1 MKSNPYFHKD
11 VSYQTLSIPTNEVV
25 QKKIRIITVET
36 ITLPQLPNELINET
50 TDKTTDETADKTT
63 DETADETTDETT
75 DETAD
80 ETTDETADK
89 TTDETADETTDET
102 TDKITDETT
111 DETADKTT
119 DEITDETINKQE
131 NNTLDS
137 SPFQI
142 NIPYFNIKIT
152 STEILGVAKSV
163 FMQTLLK
170 KIQDPVFLMN
180 LMNSEGGKKLL
191 NLAGNFFKDTSTK
204 SENDND
210 AK

>member
-1 MKSNPYFHKD
+1 MESNPYFHKD

-36 ITLPQLPNELINET
+36 ITLPQQPNELINE
-50 TDKTTDETADKTT
+50 
-63 DETADETTDETT
+63 
-75 DETAD
+75 
-80 ETTDETADK
+80 
-89 TTDETADETTDET
+89 
-102 TDKITDETT
+102 ITDEITK
-111 DETADKTT
+111 KTT
-119 DEITDETINKQE
+119 DEITDETTDEITDETTDEITEKITDEITEKTTDEITEKTTDEITEKTTDEITEKTADETINKQE
-131 NNTLDS
+131 NNPPNS

-142 NIPYFNIKIT
+142 NIPYLNIKIT
-152 STEILGVAKSV
+152 STEILSVAKSV

>member
-1 MKSNPYFHKD
+1 MESNPYFHKD

-36 ITLPQLPNELINET
+36 ITIPQQPNELMNEIIEEIT
-50 TDKTTDETADKTT
+50 E
-63 DETADETTDETT
+63 ETTDE
-75 DETAD
+75 
-80 ETTDETADK
+80 
-89 TTDETADETTDET
+89 
-102 TDKITDETT
+102 ITDETT
-111 DETADKTT
+111 DETTEEPTEEPIEEIT
-119 DEITDETINKQE
+119 DEITDKTINKQE
-131 NNTLDS
+131 NNRPDS

-152 STEILGVAKSV
+152 STEILSVAKSV

-170 KIQDPVFLMN
+170 KISDPVFLMN

-191 NLAGNFFKDTSTK
+191 NLAGNFFKDAGTK

-210 AK
+210 EK

>member
-1 MKSNPYFHKD
+1 M
-11 VSYQTLSIPTNEVV
+11 
-25 QKKIRIITVET
+25 
-36 ITLPQLPNELINET
+36 
-50 TDKTTDETADKTT
+50 
-63 DETADETTDETT
+63 DETT

-80 ETTDETADK
+80 ETTDKTTDK
-89 TTDETADETTDET
+89 TIDETADETTDE
-102 TDKITDETT
+102 IT
-111 DETADKTT
+111 DKTT

>member
-1 MKSNPYFHKD
+1 MESNPYFHKD

-36 ITLPQLPNELINET
+36 ITLPQQPNELINE
-50 TDKTTDETADKTT
+50 
-63 DETADETTDETT
+63 
-75 DETAD
+75 
-80 ETTDETADK
+80 
-89 TTDETADETTDET
+89 
-102 TDKITDETT
+102 ITDEITK
-111 DETADKTT
+111 KTT
-119 DEITDETINKQE
+119 DEITDETTDEITEKITDEITEKITDEITEKTTDEITEKTADETINKQE
-131 NNTLDS
+131 NNPPNS

-142 NIPYFNIKIT
+142 NIPYLNIKIT
-152 STEILGVAKSV
+152 STEILSVAKSV

>member
-50 TDKTTDETADKTT
+50 TDETT

-80 ETTDETADK
+80 ETTDET
-89 TTDETADETTDET
+89 TDETADETTDET
-102 TDKITDETT
+102 TDETADETADETTDETT
-111 DETADKTT
+111 DETADKT
-119 DEITDETINKQE
+119 TDETINKQE

>member
-36 ITLPQLPNELINET
+36 ITLPQLPNELINEI
-50 TDKTTDETADKTT
+50 TDETR
-63 DETADETTDETT
+63 DETADEA
-75 DETAD
+75 AD

-89 TTDETADETTDET
+89 T
-102 TDKITDETT
+102 
-111 DETADKTT
+111 
-119 DEITDETINKQE
+119 TDETINKQE

-152 STEILGVAKSV
+152 STEILSVAKSV

>member
-36 ITLPQLPNELINET
+36 ITLPQLPNELINEI
-50 TDKTTDETADKTT
+50 TDETT
-63 DETADETTDETT
+63 DETADEAADETTDETA

-89 TTDETADETTDET
+89 T
-102 TDKITDETT
+102 
-111 DETADKTT
+111 
-119 DEITDETINKQE
+119 TDETINKQE

>member
-25 QKKIRIITVET
+25 QKKIKIITVET

-50 TDKTTDETADKTT
+50 TDETTDETAHETTDKTIDEIT
-63 DETADETTDETT
+63 DETAHETTDKTIDETADETADETTDE
-75 DETAD
+75 
-80 ETTDETADK
+80 
-89 TTDETADETTDET
+89 
-102 TDKITDETT
+102 ITE
-111 DETADKTT
+111 KTT
-119 DEITDETINKQE
+119 DEITDEIINKQE

>member
-1 MKSNPYFHKD
+1 MESNPYFHKD
-11 VSYQTLSIPTNEVV
+11 VSYQTVSIPTNEVV

-36 ITLPQLPNELINET
+36 ITLPQQPNELINE
-50 TDKTTDETADKTT
+50 
-63 DETADETTDETT
+63 
-75 DETAD
+75 
-80 ETTDETADK
+80 
-89 TTDETADETTDET
+89 
-102 TDKITDETT
+102 ITDEITK
-111 DETADKTT
+111 KTT
-119 DEITDETINKQE
+119 DEITDETTDEITDETTDEITDETTDEITNETTDEITDETTDEITDETIDEITEKITDETADETINKQE
-131 NNTLDS
+131 NNPPNS

-142 NIPYFNIKIT
+142 NIPYLNIKIT
-152 STEILGVAKSV
+152 STEILSVAKSV

-191 NLAGNFFKDTSTK
+191 NLAGNFFKDTGTK

>member
-1 MKSNPYFHKD
+1 MESNPYFHKD
-11 VSYQTLSIPTNEVV
+11 VSYQTVSIPTNEVV

-36 ITLPQLPNELINET
+36 ITLPQQPNELINE
-50 TDKTTDETADKTT
+50 
-63 DETADETTDETT
+63 
-75 DETAD
+75 
-80 ETTDETADK
+80 
-89 TTDETADETTDET
+89 
-102 TDKITDETT
+102 ITDEITK
-111 DETADKTT
+111 KTT
-119 DEITDETINKQE
+119 DEITDETTDEITDETTDEITNETTDEITDETTDEITDETTDEITDETIDEITEKITDETADETINKQE
-131 NNTLDS
+131 NNPPNS

-142 NIPYFNIKIT
+142 NIPYLNIKIT
-152 STEILGVAKSV
+152 STEILSVAKSV

-191 NLAGNFFKDTSTK
+191 NLAGNFFKDTGTK

>member
-1 MKSNPYFHKD
+1 MESNPYFHKD

-36 ITLPQLPNELINET
+36 ITLPQQPNELINE
-50 TDKTTDETADKTT
+50 
-63 DETADETTDETT
+63 
-75 DETAD
+75 
-80 ETTDETADK
+80 
-89 TTDETADETTDET
+89 
-102 TDKITDETT
+102 ITDEITK
-111 DETADKTT
+111 KTT
-119 DEITDETINKQE
+119 DEITDEIIEKTADETINKQE
-131 NNTLDS
+131 NNPPNS

-142 NIPYFNIKIT
+142 NIPYLNIKIT
-152 STEILGVAKSV
+152 STEILSVAKSV

-191 NLAGNFFKDTSTK
+191 NLAGNFFKDTGTK

>member
-50 TDKTTDETADKTT
+50 TDETA
-63 DETADETTDETT
+63 DETADET
-75 DETAD
+75 
-80 ETTDETADK
+80 
-89 TTDETADETTDET
+89 
-102 TDKITDETT
+102 
-111 DETADKTT
+111 
-119 DEITDETINKQE
+119 TDETINKQE

>member
-50 TDKTTDETADKTT
+50 TDETTDETADEIAHETTDKTIDET
-63 DETADETTDETT
+63 IDETADETADETTDE
-75 DETAD
+75 
-80 ETTDETADK
+80 
-89 TTDETADETTDET
+89 
-102 TDKITDETT
+102 ITE
-111 DETADKTT
+111 KTT

>member
-1 MKSNPYFHKD
+1 MESNPYFHKD
-11 VSYQTLSIPTNEVV
+11 VSYQTVSIPTNEVV

-36 ITLPQLPNELINET
+36 ITLPQQPNELINE
-50 TDKTTDETADKTT
+50 
-63 DETADETTDETT
+63 
-75 DETAD
+75 
-80 ETTDETADK
+80 
-89 TTDETADETTDET
+89 
-102 TDKITDETT
+102 ITDEITK
-111 DETADKTT
+111 KTT
-119 DEITDETINKQE
+119 DEITDETTDEITDETTDEITNETTDEITDETTDEITDETIDEITEKITDETADETINKQE
-131 NNTLDS
+131 NNPPNS

-142 NIPYFNIKIT
+142 NIPYLNIKIT
-152 STEILGVAKSV
+152 STEILSVAKSV

-191 NLAGNFFKDTSTK
+191 NLAGNFFKDTGTK

>member
-50 TDKTTDETADKTT
+50 TDETADETTDKTT
-63 DETADETTDETT
+63 DETADETTDETA

-80 ETTDETADK
+80 ETTDK
-89 TTDETADETTDET
+89 TIDEA
-102 TDKITDETT
+102 TDETT
-111 DETADKTT
+111 DETADETA
-119 DEITDETINKQE
+119 DETTDETINKQE

>member
-36 ITLPQLPNELINET
+36 ITLPQLPNELINEI
-50 TDKTTDETADKTT
+50 TDETT

-80 ETTDETADK
+80 ETTDET
-89 TTDETADETTDET
+89 TDETADETTDET
-102 TDKITDETT
+102 TDETADETADETTDETT
-111 DETADKTT
+111 DETADKT
-119 DEITDETINKQE
+119 TDETINKQE

>member
-1 MKSNPYFHKD
+1 MESNPYFHKD

-36 ITLPQLPNELINET
+36 ITLPQQPNELINET
-50 TDKTTDETADKTT
+50 TDE
-63 DETADETTDETT
+63 
-75 DETAD
+75 
-80 ETTDETADK
+80 
-89 TTDETADETTDET
+89 
-102 TDKITDETT
+102 ITDETT
-111 DETADKTT
+111 DEITDETTDEITDETTDEITDETT
-119 DEITDETINKQE
+119 DEITDETIDEITEKITDEIIEKTADETADETINKQE
-131 NNTLDS
+131 NNPPNS

-142 NIPYFNIKIT
+142 NIPYLNIKIT
-152 STEILGVAKSV
+152 STEILSVAKSV

-191 NLAGNFFKDTSTK
+191 NLAGNFFKDTGTK

>member
-50 TDKTTDETADKTT
+50 TD
-63 DETADETTDETT
+63 ETADETTDKTIDETT

-80 ETTDETADK
+80 ETADETTEETADETTDK
-89 TTDETADETTDET
+89 TIDETADETTDE
-102 TDKITDETT
+102 IT
-111 DETADKTT
+111 DKTT

>member
-50 TDKTTDETADKTT
+50 TDK
-63 DETADETTDETT
+63 
-75 DETAD
+75 
-80 ETTDETADK
+80 TTDETADK

>member
-36 ITLPQLPNELINET
+36 ITLPQLPNELINEI
-50 TDKTTDETADKTT
+50 
-63 DETADETTDETT
+63 TDETT

-80 ETTDETADK
+80 ET
-89 TTDETADETTDET
+89 
-102 TDKITDETT
+102 
-111 DETADKTT
+111 
-119 DEITDETINKQE
+119 TDETINKQE

>member
-1 MKSNPYFHKD
+1 MESNPYFHKD

-36 ITLPQLPNELINET
+36 ITLPQQPNELINE
-50 TDKTTDETADKTT
+50 
-63 DETADETTDETT
+63 
-75 DETAD
+75 
-80 ETTDETADK
+80 
-89 TTDETADETTDET
+89 
-102 TDKITDETT
+102 ITDEITK
-111 DETADKTT
+111 KTT
-119 DEITDETINKQE
+119 DEITDETTDEITDETTDEITEKITDEITEKTTDEITEKTTDEITEKTADETINKQE
-131 NNTLDS
+131 NNPPNS

-142 NIPYFNIKIT
+142 NIPYLNIKIT
-152 STEILGVAKSV
+152 STEILSVAKSV

>member
-25 QKKIRIITVET
+25 QKKIKIITVET

-50 TDKTTDETADKTT
+50 TDETTDETAHETTDKTIDET
-63 DETADETTDETT
+63 TDETAHETTDKTIDETADETTDE
-75 DETAD
+75 
-80 ETTDETADK
+80 
-89 TTDETADETTDET
+89 
-102 TDKITDETT
+102 ITE
-111 DETADKTT
+111 KTT

>member
-1 MKSNPYFHKD
+1 MESNPYFHKD

-36 ITLPQLPNELINET
+36 ITLPQQPNELINE
-50 TDKTTDETADKTT
+50 
-63 DETADETTDETT
+63 
-75 DETAD
+75 
-80 ETTDETADK
+80 
-89 TTDETADETTDET
+89 
-102 TDKITDETT
+102 ITDEITK
-111 DETADKTT
+111 KTT
-119 DEITDETINKQE
+119 DEITDETTDEITEKITDEITEKTTDEITEKTADETINKQE
-131 NNTLDS
+131 NNPPNS

-142 NIPYFNIKIT
+142 NIPYLNIKIT
-152 STEILGVAKSV
+152 STEILSVAKSV